1 LPIAICQLSILIW
14 LEQLLTGS
22 RKLYQRSNTLTFLI
36 APDKFK
42 GSLSAR
48 QVCDA
53 VQQALQEHDPSF
65 SIITLPLA
73 DGGEGS
79 CELLTSFSSGTM
91 IAVPVHDPLFRKIDS
106 QYGLSKDGSVAFIEM
121 AGASGYQL
129 LTPEERNPLLTTT
142 YGTGEQIV
150 HALEKGV
157 KEVVL
162 GIGGSAT
169 NDGGMGLAQA
179 LGVSC
184 YDAAGK
190 LLKPVGENLR
200 LIRSIDATGMH
211 PRMRDVAFTI
221 LCDVDNPL
229 HGPRGAAHVFGPQK
243 GATPEMISVL
253 EEGLKQL
260 EKILEGTFQTVVN
273 FPGAGAGGGLPA
285 MIKALARVSIR
296 PGMEF
301 MIQYT
306 GLEELVRKA
315 DVIITGEGRI
325 DAQTL
330 SGKVVKGVATVC
342 VRHHKPVYVV
352 AALNTLEE
360 VEASRLGI
368 RKVVTIMNAETS
380 AEQSLKNA
388 FPLLKQRVREELIPF
403 FL

>member
-1 LPIAICQLSILIW
+1 
-14 LEQLLTGS
+14 
-22 RKLYQRSNTLTFLI
+22 LTFLV

-42 GSLSAR
+42 GSLTAR
-48 QVCDA
+48 QVCNA
-53 VQQALQEHDPSF
+53 VQQALREHDPSF
-65 SIITLPLA
+65 NIITLPLA

-79 CELLTSFSSGTM
+79 CELLTSFSGGTM
-91 IAVPVHDPLFRKIDS
+91 VAVPVQDPLFRKIDS
-106 QYGLSKDGSVAFIEM
+106 RYGLSNDGSVAFIEM
-121 AGASGYQL
+121 AGASGYEL

-157 KEVVL
+157 NKIVL
-162 GIGGSAT
+162 GVGGSAT
-169 NDGGMGLAQA
+169 NDGGMGLAHA
-179 LGVSC
+179 LGVSF
-184 YDAAGK
+184 YDAEGK

-200 LIRSIDATGMH
+200 LIRSVDAAGMH

-229 HGPRGAAHVFGPQK
+229 HGPRGATHVFGPQK
-243 GATPEMISVL
+243 GATSEMISVL
-253 EEGLKQL
+253 EEGLQRL
-260 EKILEGTFQTVVN
+260 EKILEDTFKTVVN

-285 MIKALARVSIR
+285 MIKALAQVTIR

-301 MIQYT
+301 MMQYT
-306 GLEELVRKA
+306 GLEELVREA

-330 SGKVVKGVATVC
+330 SGKVVMGVATVC
-342 VRHHKPVYVV
+342 GQHHKPVYVV
-352 AALNTLEE
+352 AALNTLDE
-360 VEASRLGI
+360 VEIRRLGI
-368 RKVVTIMNAETS
+368 KKVVTIMNADTS
-380 AEQSLKNA
+380 TEQSLKNA

>member
-1 LPIAICQLSILIW
+1 MLV
-14 LEQLLTGS
+14 
-22 RKLYQRSNTLTFLI
+22 LI

-42 GSLSAR
+42 GSLTAR

-53 VQQALQEHDPSF
+53 VQQALHEYDPSID
-65 SIITLPLA
+65 IITLPLA

-79 CELLTSFSSGTM
+79 CELLTSFGGGTM
-91 IAVPVHDPLFRKIDS
+91 VAVPVHDPLFRKIGS

-121 AGASGYQL
+121 ASASGYQL
-129 LTPEERNPLLTTT
+129 LTSAERNPLLTTT

-150 HALEKGV
+150 HALEQGV
-157 KEVVL
+157 KKIVL

-169 NDGGMGLAQA
+169 NDGGMGLAHA
-179 LGVSC
+179 LGVSW
-184 YDAAGK
+184 YDAEGK

-200 LIRSIDATGMH
+200 LIRSIDAAGMH
-211 PRMRDVAFTI
+211 PRMREVEFTI

-229 HGPRGAAHVFGPQK
+229 HGPQGATHVFGPQK
-243 GATPEMISVL
+243 GATPEMVVVL
-253 EEGLKQL
+253 EEGLQQL

-285 MIKALARVSIR
+285 MIKALGQVSIR

-315 DVIITGEGRI
+315 DVVITGEGRI
-325 DAQTL
+325 DVQTL
-330 SGKVVKGVATVC
+330 SGKVVKGVAALC
-342 VRHHKPVYVV
+342 VRYYKPVYVV
-352 AALNTLEE
+352 AALNTLDE
-360 VEASRLGI
+360 VEISRMGI
-368 RKVVTIMNAETS
+368 TKVVTIMNAETS
-380 AEQSLKNA
+380 TEQSLKNA